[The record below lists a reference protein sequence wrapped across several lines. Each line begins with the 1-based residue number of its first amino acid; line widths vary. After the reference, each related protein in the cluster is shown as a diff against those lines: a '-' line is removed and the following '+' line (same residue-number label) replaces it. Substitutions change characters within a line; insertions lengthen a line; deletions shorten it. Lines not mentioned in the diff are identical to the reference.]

1 MQQYID
7 TLTEHAQAFASGRD
21 FMNPAYIAAMV
32 SISVFLIVLLV
43 IGALTTRSRIYRRTQ
58 AVAKAG
64 LTSGNTDS
72 HNLDFGD
79 RSKIDRLFARAGRL
93 VQPKSHKDVSNI
105 RLQLVRA
112 GYLSPYAVAIYYG
125 IRIILALGLPLL
137 FVLLTSL
144 PGIRLP
150 AQFSLLGAAGISAVG
165 LFVPGVIL
173 DWMRARARENYR
185 RAFPD
190 FMDLLV
196 VCVEAGHSLQAALER
211 IGREIAQTDR
221 LLSANIHLLNLEFRA
236 GRDLSTALRALSERL
251 GIEEVR
257 SLALLMRQSE
267 ELGTSLA
274 TTLRVFSDEMRD
286 KRLMRAEA
294 RANALP
300 VKMVIPLGMFIFP
313 VILLVIMTPLVIRIN
328 AAFG

>member
-7 TLTEHAQAFASGRD
+7 IITGRLPDFAGGID
-21 FMNPAYIAAMV
+21 FTNPSYIAAMISV
-32 SISVFLIVLLV
+32 SVFLTVLLV
-43 IGALTTRSRIYRRTQ
+43 IGALTARSRISRRTETG
-58 AVAKAG
+58 AAG
-64 LTSGNTDS
+64 LPEVRD
-72 HNLDFGD
+72 LDFGD
-79 RSKIDRLFARAGRL
+79 RNKVDRIIARAGRI
-93 VQPKSHKDVSNI
+93 VQPKSGKDVSE
-105 RLQLVRA
+105 LQLQLIKA
-112 GYLSPYAVAIYYG
+112 GYFSPYAVAIYYG

-137 FVLLTSL
+137 FVVLTSI
-144 PGIRLP
+144 PGFRLP
-150 AQFSLLGAAGISAVG
+150 AQFSLLGAAGFSAVG
-165 LFVPGVIL
+165 LIVPGVIL
-173 DWMRARARENYR
+173 DWLQARARENYR

-196 VCVEAGHSLQAALER
+196 VCVEAGHSLPAALER
-211 IGREIAQTDR
+211 IGREITQSNR
-221 LLSANIHLLNLEFRA
+221 LLSANIHLLNLELRA
-236 GRDLSTALRALSERL
+236 GRDLSTALRALSVRL

-274 TTLRVFSDEMRD
+274 TSLRVFSDEMRD

-328 AAFG
+328 RAFG